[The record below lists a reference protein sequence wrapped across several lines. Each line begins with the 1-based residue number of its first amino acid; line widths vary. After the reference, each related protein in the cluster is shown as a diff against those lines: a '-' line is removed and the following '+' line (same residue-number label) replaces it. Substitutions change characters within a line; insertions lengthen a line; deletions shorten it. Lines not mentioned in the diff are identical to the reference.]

1 MQSNRLHRL
10 AQLSVFLFG
19 ASTAVTAITL
29 KSMRTE
35 FGLSY
40 SEGGLLASVRSLTL
54 AVVVT
59 ASGFLAVRW
68 GKKPLLTAG
77 TFLLAVAVV
86 AVYSVGSFPALLL
99 AFVLFGTGLGA
110 IEALISPLVAE
121 LDPPRAA
128 PNLNALHALFP
139 LGLVAAALGGGE
151 ALVAGANWRFA
162 FLALCPPALLAG
174 VMFLRARFPRHTPE
188 TRPAGGAVGLARSS
202 VFWLLG
208 LAMAMS
214 AWTEGCLTTWTAN
227 LIEDSFAAS
236 ARAGAWGLV
245 AFAAPMFVGRLLAS
259 RATRRIRLE
268 RLIVFAS
275 LAGIGGVLGLIV
287 ASGID
292 AGWVSF
298 AASCGFLAVC
308 GLAVSPFWPTML
320 ALAEQ
325 RIPGSPTTL
334 IFALMATFG
343 IAGYGLAPW
352 TVGLVADRW
361 GLRAGF
367 AAMIPAFAAVIALT
381 AVADRRRPTQGEV

>member
-29 KSMRTE
+29 KSLRAE

-40 SEGGLLASVRSLTL
+40 SEGGLLGSVRSLTL

-77 TFLLAVAVV
+77 AFLLAVAVV
-86 AVYSVGSFPALLL
+86 AVYSVGSFAALLP
-99 AFVLFGTGLGA
+99 AFVLFGAGLGA

-139 LGLVAAALGGGE
+139 LGLVAAALAGGE
-151 ALVAGANWRFA
+151 TLVAWGDWRLV
-162 FLALCPPALLAG
+162 FLALCPPALVLG
-174 VMFLRARFPRHTPE
+174 ILFLRATFPEHTGE
-188 TRPAGGAVGLARSS
+188 ERPARGAIGLARNP

-208 LAMAMS
+208 LAMATS

-236 ARAGAWGLV
+236 PRAGAWGLV
-245 AFAAPMFVGRLLAS
+245 AFAAPMFAGRLVAS
-259 RATRRIRLE
+259 RATRTIRLE
-268 RLIVFAS
+268 RLIVLSS
-275 LAGIGGVLGLIV
+275 LAGIAGVLGLIV

-292 AGWVSF
+292 AGWASF

-308 GLAVSPFWPTML
+308 GLAVAPFWPTIL
-320 ALAEQ
+320 ALSEN
-325 RIPGSPTTL
+325 RLPTRPTTL
-334 IFALMATFG
+334 VFALMATFG

-352 TVGLVADRW
+352 TVGLLADRW

-367 AAMIPAFAAVIALT
+367 AAMIPAFGAVIALT
-381 AVADRRRPTQGEV
+381 AVADCRRPRQREV